1 VERLLANLGYGKR
14 KECQQMVLKGRAVRK
29 DGRRL
34 KVGDKVLHSEILLE
48 EEELDAPFPVAVMV
62 NKPVSGS
69 G

>member
-1 VERLLANLGYGKR
+1 MERLLANLGYGKR